1 MGLHDIYLCANSTI
15 NVNTGPIFSLIPRL
29 RRTTYSLIGMP
40 KLIFLDE
47 PPEGDN
53 TTEYDREHAALYLR
67 LLDAE
72 AQRANWREVVKV
84 IFGLDP
90 TADFA
95 RARRVYDNH
104 LARARLIAA
113 SGHRDLL
120 APKGKPAR

>member
-1 MGLHDIYLCANSTI
+1 MT
-15 NVNTGPIFSLIPRL
+15 RL
-29 RRTTYSLIGMP
+29 T
-40 KLIFLDE
+40 FLDE
-47 PPEGDN
+47 PPSGDGA
-53 TTEYDREHAALYLR
+53 TEYDRQHAGLYLR
-67 LLDAE
+67 LLDAD

-120 APKGKPAR
+120 APKGKPTR